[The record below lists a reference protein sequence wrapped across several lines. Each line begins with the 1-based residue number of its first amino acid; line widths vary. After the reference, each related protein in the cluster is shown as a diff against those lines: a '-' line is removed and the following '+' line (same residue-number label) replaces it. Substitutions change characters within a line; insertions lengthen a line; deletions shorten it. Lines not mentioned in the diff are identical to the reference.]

1 MRQNKKKECLLIFLP
16 LSILLYPV
24 SSVSPFSTMQQ
35 FVISSQW
42 NGQRLD
48 RALADLLSTTR
59 SHVKMLIE
67 HDCVRVGGVVPK
79 AGYVVHAGD
88 RVEVLP
94 FDEPPAAAVA
104 QDIPLDVLYED
115 EFLAAINKPAGMVVH
130 PAPGQWSGTVVN
142 ALLARW
148 GWDAEPGAF
157 RPGIVHRLD
166 KDTSG
171 VLLIAKGIKTQ
182 DALARQFK
190 ERKVQKTY
198 MAVVWG
204 HPAPRIG
211 KISLPIGRHPVDRK
225 KMAVRVH
232 SGRVAVSHYRV
243 VGETAELA
251 LVQLGLETGR
261 THQLRVHLAAIGH
274 PIVGDP
280 VYGVRSFSRNI
291 PPAARYLS
299 RQALHASTIKFTHP
313 VCHTPLIIRAP
324 YPEDFAR
331 LLMLFAEGK
340 TRVEHDTTEI

>member
-1 MRQNKKKECLLIFLP
+1 MP
-16 LSILLYPV
+16 
-24 SSVSPFSTMQQ
+24 Q
-35 FVISSQW
+35 FVISSPAA
-42 NGQRLD
+42 GQRLD
-48 RALADLLSTTR
+48 RALAELLSCSR
-59 SHVKMLIE
+59 SHVKMLID
-67 HDCVRVGGVVPK
+67 HDCVLVGGVVPK
-79 AGYVVHAGD
+79 AGYVLHIGD
-88 RVEVLP
+88 QIEVLP

-148 GWDAEPGAF
+148 GWNTEPGAF

-171 VLLIAKGIKTQ
+171 VLLIAKDVKTQ

-190 ERKVQKTY
+190 ERHVQKLY

-204 HPAPRIG
+204 QPTPRVG

-225 KMAVRVH
+225 KMAVQVRR
-232 SGRVAVSHYRV
+232 SRVAVSHYRV

-280 VYGVRSFSRNI
+280 VYGARSFSRHV
-291 PPAARYLS
+291 PSAVRHFP

-313 VCHTPLIIRAP
+313 VSQTPLIIRAP

-331 LLMLFAEGK
+331 LLALFSGG
-340 TRVEHDTTEI
+340 TTTIGHDAMKI

>member
-1 MRQNKKKECLLIFLP
+1 
-16 LSILLYPV
+16 
-24 SSVSPFSTMQQ
+24 MQQ

-42 NGQRLD
+42 TGQRLD

-59 SHVKMLIE
+59 SHVKMLIDHE
-67 HDCVRVGGVVPK
+67 CVRVSGVVPK
-79 AGYVVHAGD
+79 AGYVLHVGD
-88 RVEVLP
+88 QIEVLP

-104 QDIPLDVLYED
+104 QDIPLEVLYED
-115 EFLAAINKPAGMVVH
+115 DFLAAINKPAGMVVH

-148 GWDAEPGAF
+148 GWDTKPGAF

-171 VLLIAKGIKTQ
+171 VLLIAKDIKTQ

-190 ERKVQKTY
+190 ERQVRKTY

-204 HPAPRIG
+204 HPAPRMG

-225 KMAVRVH
+225 KMAVQVRN
-232 SGRVAVSHYRV
+232 GRVAVSHYRV
-243 VGETAELA
+243 IGETAELA

-261 THQLRVHLAAIGH
+261 THQLRVHLNAIGH

-280 VYGVRSFSRNI
+280 VYGARSFSRHA
-291 PPAARYLS
+291 PSMAQRFP
-299 RQALHASTIKFTHP
+299 RQALHALTIAFTHP
-313 VCHTPLIIRAP
+313 VSLTPLTIQAP
-324 YPEDFAR
+324 CPEDFAC
-331 LLMLFAEGK
+331 LLTLFADGVKVAKGESRVMG
-340 TRVEHDTTEI
+340 TRLCH